1 MYVVRETNTEI
12 TDVLWVSESPAELLG
27 SHGKLRGWGR
37 GKTEK
42 GWGTDDASFALRI
55 QVGSAVMFCSERC
68 QAIRDLLMDTG
79 TSLLTGP
86 SGDIQH
92 LQKAIGAE
100 PKDGDV
106 STCLGWG
113 GVGAGGLG
121 LSWETGDV

>member
-1 MYVVRETNTEI
+1 MCFGVREP
-12 TDVLWVSESPAELLG
+12 SRARELPG
-27 SHGKLRGWGR
+27 SRGKLGGWGK
-37 GKTEK
+37 GQAEK

-55 QVGSAVMFCSERC
+55 QVGSTMMFCSDGC
-68 QAIRDLLMDTG
+68 QAIVDTG

-86 SGDIQH
+86 SGDVKQ

-100 PKDGDV
+100 PMDGEV

-121 LSWETGDV
+121 LSWETGDF